1 MTCASTSQPRLARM
15 RRLRRGRD
23 YSCRVTKEFN
33 EIRDPVHVF
42 VSADPD
48 ELALID
54 SRPFQ
59 RLRNIHQLALTY
71 LVYPGGTH
79 RRFEHSLGVMH
90 LAGRIYDVVMR
101 PENLSDPMR
110 EIVPASPRKI
120 EYWRSVVRMAALCH
134 DLGHLPFSHAA
145 EDDLLPDGVGHEQIT
160 RELILSAELRPVW
173 EKMKPRPVLEDVIK
187 VALGPK
193 DAPDM
198 EFDTWEA
205 ILAQMVVDDVFGA
218 DRIDYLLRDSL
229 HAGVAYGRFDH
240 NRLIQSMRILPP
252 ASDPSVKGAKGRAE
266 TAQDATL
273 GVIRGGLESA
283 EGLLIARYF
292 MFSQVYFHSTR
303 MIYDIHLKDFL
314 KKWLPGGMF
323 KTEPSEF
330 LRLSDNEVMAAITEA
345 ATDRKRAGHD
355 PARRIV
361 ERGHFRVFYE
371 RTPEDVEIYP
381 EAASAIYEAAKE
393 VFGEDDVRYAP
404 GRKSAGRVEFPVR
417 GRDGRSDSSTALSQV
432 LQNLPEPRNEFVYVV
447 RERREDAE
455 KWVKENGREVIEK
468 AAASEK
474 EEEE

>member
-1 MTCASTSQPRLARM
+1 M

-120 EYWRSVVRMAALCH
+120 EYWRSVVRVAALCH

-273 GVIRGGLESA
+273 GVIRGGLEC
-283 EGLLIARYF
+283 R
-292 MFSQVYFHSTR
+292 
-303 MIYDIHLKDFL
+303 
-314 KKWLPGGMF
+314 
-323 KTEPSEF
+323 
-330 LRLSDNEVMAAITEA
+330 LRGS
-345 ATDRKRAGHD
+345 
-355 PARRIV
+355 
-361 ERGHFRVFYE
+361 
-371 RTPEDVEIYP
+371 
-381 EAASAIYEAAKE
+381 
-393 VFGEDDVRYAP
+393 
-404 GRKSAGRVEFPVR
+404 
-417 GRDGRSDSSTALSQV
+417 
-432 LQNLPEPRNEFVYVV
+432 
-447 RERREDAE
+447 
-455 KWVKENGREVIEK
+455 
-468 AAASEK
+468 
-474 EEEE
+474 